1 MHYFVKF
8 IKIYIHTFPRK
19 PMVANGNFLQ
29 IAQNQANFTEKYTV
43 MRVGTFLSYGNMFH
57 YGLTMLVD
65 FENLSYLN

>member
-1 MHYFVKF
+1 
-8 IKIYIHTFPRK
+8 
-19 PMVANGNFLQ
+19 MVANGNFLQ

-43 MRVGTFLSYGNMFH
+43 RRVGTFLSYGNMFH